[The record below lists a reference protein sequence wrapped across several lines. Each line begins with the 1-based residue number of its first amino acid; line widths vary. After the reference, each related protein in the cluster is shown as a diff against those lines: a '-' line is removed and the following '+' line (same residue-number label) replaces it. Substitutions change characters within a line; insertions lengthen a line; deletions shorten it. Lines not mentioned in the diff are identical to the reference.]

1 LLHTFIEAVPGV
13 VYAKDRDGC
22 LLMANRGTTELIGK
36 PPEEY
41 LGRTDS
47 EFLDKAQGEAI
58 MANDRR
64 IMESGVTQQ
73 VEETV
78 RLPDGTPAT

>member
-1 LLHTFIEAVPGV
+1 
-13 VYAKDRDGC
+13 
-22 LLMANRGTTELIGK
+22 
-36 PPEEY
+36 
-41 LGRTDS
+41 
-47 EFLDKAQGEAI
+47 